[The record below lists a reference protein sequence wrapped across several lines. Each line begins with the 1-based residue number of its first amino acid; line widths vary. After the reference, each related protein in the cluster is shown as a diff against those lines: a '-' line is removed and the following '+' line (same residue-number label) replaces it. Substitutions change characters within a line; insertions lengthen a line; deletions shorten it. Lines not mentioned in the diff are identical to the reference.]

1 MIKFGRPVPAD
12 VDRRIPRFID
22 ALAADE
28 RVDAVWLFGSR
39 ARNEADAL
47 SDIDLAV
54 LTRADL
60 DASAAWNAQLE
71 WATRAAEVL
80 GTDEVAVQLLNR
92 LPVALRHAIV
102 KDAQLLWSRTP
113 EVAADFVARTVKEY
127 LDFRPY
133 LDRYDRDLL
142 RQAATGALR

>member
-28 RVDAVWLFGSR
+28 RVAAVWLFGSR

-47 SDIDLAV
+47 SDVDLAV
-54 LTRADL
+54 LTRAGL

-71 WATRAAEVL
+71 WTTRAAEVL
-80 GTDEVAVQLLNR
+80 GTDEVAVQLLNC

-113 EVAADFVARTVKEY
+113 EVAADFVTRTVKEY
-127 LDFRPY
+127 LDFKPY
-133 LDRYDRDLL
+133 LDRYDRDLF